1 LSKSS
6 ILKFKNSM
14 EIIEELIFLK
24 KNSSS
29 DSLKTFPIFRK
40 YLFCKY
46 MQYDEHTAYW
56 RNIGMNLVVYM

>member
-1 LSKSS
+1 
-6 ILKFKNSM
+6 M